1 MEDMV
6 GKWKLEKRDPNFE
19 EFLVCRQV
27 TSPILIGVKVDLQVT
42 SHVFIGVEVW
52 KPVLEIVFLTCPW
65 E

>member
-27 TSPILIGVKVDLQVT
+27 ISEVLIMAKVPARNGAFDSQNHEKNGLK
-42 SHVFIGVEVW
+42 I
-52 KPVLEIVFLTCPW
+52 
-65 E
+65 